1 MPRKRYFFGFM
12 KTPSKALLPF
22 TTMLLFLMVATGCG
36 YRIVSK
42 VQSAPKGGETVA
54 VLPVIDSSHSSF
66 PVSHLWKAVQKKIFS
81 STKLSL
87 ARPENS
93 EALLQVELLKASTS
107 PAGIV
112 INKDLN
118 ADGEDISKNPDLNSR
133 ASTPDFQNYKS
144 LEVAGEYS
152 SDEMVSL
159 KANIKVWNRV
169 TKKLLFSKS
178 YSLSESILSTEG
190 IGTDAVEYLLYRERA
205 EAEIKTLSG
214 RIADHFIADY
224 LGTLRF

>member
-1 MPRKRYFFGFM
+1 
-12 KTPSKALLPF
+12 
-22 TTMLLFLMVATGCG
+22 V
-36 YRIVSK
+36 
-42 VQSAPKGGETVA
+42 
-54 VLPVIDSSHSSF
+54 
-66 PVSHLWKAVQKKIFS
+66 IFS
-81 STKLSL
+81 TIGVFLGYVFTGMDIEIIMTGVGIISL
-87 ARPENS
+87 
-93 EALLQVELLKASTS
+93 
-107 PAGIV
+107 AGIV